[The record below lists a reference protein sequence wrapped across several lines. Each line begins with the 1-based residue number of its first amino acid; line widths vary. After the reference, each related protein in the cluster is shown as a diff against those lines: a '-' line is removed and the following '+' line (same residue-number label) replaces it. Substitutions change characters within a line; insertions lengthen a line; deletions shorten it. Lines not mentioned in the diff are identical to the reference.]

1 MRARMEEAVVGR
13 WRRLRLSSGFLSV
26 TTAGFASAIGSSG
39 VLGAAGVPSMLS
51 SSVRVMV

>member
-39 VLGAAGVPSMLS
+39 VLGAAGVPSMLL
-51 SSVRVMV
+51 SSVRVIV